1 MAVGKSFPTLMGE
14 FIAFLVDILA
24 SLNKEI
30 IIILSYFY
38 SKPLKDVLLSTQSFS
53 LLICLSAFQDS
64 VGSYCVAGV
73 SPPFQKNC
81 PSPSPRKQ
89 PEGVAES

>member
-1 MAVGKSFPTLMGE
+1 MAVGKSFPTLMGG

-38 SKPLKDVLLSTQSFS
+38 SKPRKDVLLSTQS
-53 LLICLSAFQDS
+53 
-64 VGSYCVAGV
+64 
-73 SPPFQKNC
+73 
-81 PSPSPRKQ
+81 SPSSSACLPFRIQ
-89 PEGVAES
+89 WDLTAWLV